1 MAAVRG
7 RDEGTRAGGRAGR
20 KDFRDD
26 GKAGNFSTGLLCW
39 GTMRGLIGA
48 LKGRAGG
55 LRSPAVR
62 REGRDEEGGGGG
74 NRMADGGGRE

>member
-1 MAAVRG
+1 
-7 RDEGTRAGGRAGR
+7 
-20 KDFRDD
+20 
-26 GKAGNFSTGLLCW
+26 
-39 GTMRGLIGA
+39 MRGLIGA